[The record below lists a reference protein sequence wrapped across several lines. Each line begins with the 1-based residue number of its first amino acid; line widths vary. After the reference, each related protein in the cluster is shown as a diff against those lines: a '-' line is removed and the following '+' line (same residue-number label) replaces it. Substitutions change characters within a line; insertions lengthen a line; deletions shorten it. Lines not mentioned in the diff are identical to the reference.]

1 MKKAIIVFVAVFSLV
16 VLLGCLGLYY
26 YTERQTA
33 IREKELAAKREEI
46 QLQEEQEKEQ
56 EAYSEILTDE
66 KPEGTPGEMPEETQS
81 ESETLT
87 KIDTDLE
94 IEEQPADI
102 LEETETESEE
112 EPESATETSPVT
124 LVFTGDICFHD
135 PFANMGAYRQ
145 RGSNIDN
152 CIDSVLLS
160 EMRSAD
166 ICVVNNEFPYSNGGA
181 PLEGKQYAFRSKPEN
196 VSILKDMGVDVAG
209 IANNHAYDHGQ
220 QAFLD
225 TLDTLAAAGIPY
237 VGGGHDLAEASSPVI
252 LEKGGMKIGIL
263 AATQIERNW
272 SPDTKGA
279 TESSPG
285 VMRCFT
291 EEELPRFLEAIQ
303 RADAMCDFLVVFVHW
318 GSENTDE
325 LDFRQT
331 GQAKEFAKAGADLIV
346 GAHPHCLQ
354 GLGISEGV
362 PVIYS
367 LGNYWFNSKRV
378 DTALLKVVVKDKK
391 AEKVQMIPA
400 LQHDCRTDHLEGAEA
415 QRIISYLNSIS
426 IDGAALDE
434 NGVLIH

>member
-1 MKKAIIVFVAVFSLV
+1 MKKAIIVFLVVFSMV
-16 VLLGCLGLYY
+16 VLLGCLGMYY
-26 YTERQTA
+26 YTERQAA
-33 IREKELAAKREEI
+33 IREEQLAE
-46 QLQEEQEKEQ
+46 QTTHLQNNEQKSGGQ
-56 EAYSEILTDE
+56 NQVYSESLTE
-66 KPEGTPGEMPEETQS
+66 
-81 ESETLT
+81 
-87 KIDTDLE
+87 IHTDLE
-94 IEEQPADI
+94 PIGDSGDAEEAANP
-102 LEETETESEE
+102 EEV
-112 EPESATETSPVT
+112 PEAEATSDQTTETSSVT

-135 PFANMGAYRQ
+135 PYANMGAYRQ

-166 ICVVNNEFPYSNGGA
+166 ICVVNNEFPYSNRGT
-181 PLEGKQYAFRSKPEN
+181 PLPEKTYAFRSKPEN

-220 QAFLD
+220 EAFLD
-225 TLDTLAAAGIPY
+225 TLDTLTAAGIPY
-237 VGGGHDLAEASSPVI
+237 VGGGHDLAEASAPVI

-279 TESSPG
+279 TETSPG

-291 EEELPRFLEAIQ
+291 EEELPRFIEAIKK
-303 RADAMCDFLVVFVHW
+303 ADAMCDFLVVFVHW

-331 GQAKEFAKAGADLIV
+331 GQAKDFAQAGADLVV

-415 QRIISYLNSIS
+415 QRVISYLNSIS

-434 NGVLIH
+434 NGVLIR

>member
-1 MKKAIIVFVAVFSLV
+1 MKKAIIVFLVVFSMV
-16 VLLGCLGLYY
+16 VLLGCLGMYY
-26 YTERQTA
+26 YTERQAA
-33 IREKELAAKREEI
+33 IREEQLAEQTA
-46 QLQEEQEKEQ
+46 QLQNNEQKSGGQ
-56 EAYSEILTDE
+56 NQVYSESLTE
-66 KPEGTPGEMPEETQS
+66 
-81 ESETLT
+81 
-87 KIDTDLE
+87 IHTDLE
-94 IEEQPADI
+94 PIGDSGDTEEAANP
-102 LEETETESEE
+102 EEV
-112 EPESATETSPVT
+112 PEAEATSDQTTETSPVT

-135 PFANMGAYRQ
+135 PYANMGAYRQ
-145 RGSNIDN
+145 RGSKIDN

-166 ICVVNNEFPYSNGGA
+166 ICVVNNEFPYSNRGT
-181 PLEGKQYAFRSKPEN
+181 PLPEKTYAFRSKPEN

-220 QAFLD
+220 EAFLD
-225 TLDTLAAAGIPY
+225 TLDTLTAAGIPY

-279 TESSPG
+279 TETSPG

-291 EEELPRFLEAIQ
+291 EEELPRFIEAIKK
-303 RADAMCDFLVVFVHW
+303 ADAMCDFLVVFVHW

-331 GQAKEFAKAGADLIV
+331 GQAKDFAQAGADLVV

-415 QRIISYLNSIS
+415 QRVISYLNSIS

-434 NGVLIH
+434 NGVLIR